1 MPNELTSLW
10 TPEQIILTAV
20 ILIGCVAMATIR
32 PARPGEP
39 KSPSAG
45 EENAEPPRRTTAGRR
60 ARLLLTIVLLAV
72 AAFLVRRGGD
82 PVGVRMDSWS
92 DSNVLVS
99 GRNYARLG
107 LLANYGVAQHQV
119 VTDQNPPDPFFLYTN
134 YPPASNLI
142 NGLWRIAAVTSE
154 RVYRLLPAAC
164 SLLAVL
170 VWFGVFERF
179 AGPAVAVVAAITM
192 ATSWGFLAYADN
204 LHFHAYAFLL
214 CALAVRCLVGA
225 LAPEAR
231 HRRRRLLLMGAL
243 VFLMALFTWEYD
255 LWILL
260 FTAAYAL
267 LFRCPIRRAWLLLLI
282 VPLVLATALQ
292 SAQRRAALAGAG
304 IEAASDGRQTLGFV
318 DHLYRRTI
326 GFDIAED
333 TPEGLSLRGYPAH
346 EALRFYKFYGVPF
359 AAAVAMIL
367 AVLAQGRRAPWRV
380 SQWTAGERLLVAL
393 TVASPAWWLTMM
405 QHSSVHP
412 HVLRHALAAYSLLMA
427 LVWVRSWRMIR
438 SSGSDAAAQILP
450 AILAVALLYAHA
462 DGTICN
468 LRLHW
473 TTDFY
478 DPRQRSDMGHRISR
492 EYVPLQQVVPPGA
505 VIFTNGLV
513 APMRVFAE
521 RPVYCA
527 TFYPYPPND
536 RKNARFFIETR
547 FNHLRQLYRDRLPS
561 IYYVYDTGEIDL
573 DKLASGD
580 PLLRLL
586 ALGPQYRRP
595 TAASEC
601 AAILREAAARGR
613 SDRSFCPIVRMDR
626 QLIVFRMD
634 PLVPTLRQ
642 MFDRF
647 GFPSPRQF
655 GPAR

>member
-10 TPEQIILTAV
+10 TPPQIILTIV
-20 ILIGCVAMATIR
+20 ILIGCIAMATMR
-32 PARPGEP
+32 PVQSGEP
-39 KSPSAG
+39 MPPSAG
-45 EENAEPPRRTTAGRR
+45 EEGAQPPRRTAPGRR
-60 ARLLLTIVLLAV
+60 ARLLLAIVLLAV
-72 AAFLVRRGGD
+72 AAFLVQRGGD

-92 DSNVLVS
+92 DSNVIVS

-107 LLANYGVAQHQV
+107 LFANYGVAQHQV
-119 VTDQNPPDPFFLYTN
+119 VTDRNPPDPFFLYTN

-142 NGLWRIAAVTSE
+142 NGLWQIAGVTSE
-154 RVYRLLPAAC
+154 RLYRLLPAAC

-170 VWFGVFERF
+170 VWFGLFERF
-179 AGPAVAVVAAITM
+179 AGPAVAAVGAITM

-214 CALAVRCLVGA
+214 CALAVHCLVRA
-225 LAPEAR
+225 LAPHTR
-231 HRRRRLLLMGAL
+231 HRRRWLLLMGAL
-243 VFLMALFTWEYD
+243 VFLMALFTWEYH

-267 LFRCPIRRAWLLLLI
+267 LFTCPIRRSRLLLLI
-282 VPLVLATALQ
+282 LPLVLAVALQ
-292 SAQRRAALAGAG
+292 SAQRRAAFARANV
-304 IEAASDGRQTLGFV
+304 ASASDGRHALGFV

-333 TPEGLSLRGYPAH
+333 TPEGLSLKGYPAY
-346 EALRFYKFYGVPF
+346 EALRFYKFYGIPF
-359 AAAVAMIL
+359 AAAVAMIV

-380 SQWTAGERLLVAL
+380 SQWTPDERLLVAL

-450 AILAVALLYAHA
+450 AILAVALLCPHV

-473 TTDFY
+473 TADFY
-478 DPRQRSDMGHRISR
+478 DPRQRSDMGRQVSR
-492 EYVPLQQVVPPGA
+492 EYAPLQQVVPPGA
-505 VIFTNGLV
+505 VIFTNSLV

-536 RKNARFFIETR
+536 PKNARFFIETR
-547 FNHLRQLYRDRLPS
+547 FNHLRELYGDRLPS
-561 IYYVYDTGEIDL
+561 MHYVYDTGEIDPE
-573 DKLASGD
+573 KLAAGD

-601 AAILREAAARGR
+601 TAILREAAPRGR
-613 SDRSFCPIVRMDR
+613 SDRSFCPIVMMDR
-626 QLIVFRMD
+626 KLIVFRMD

-647 GFPSPRQF
+647 GFPSLRDF